1 MNMSSNR
8 GLAIHFES
16 VSPKKTALSLKLRFM
31 AKKKR
36 TVITE
41 ESHEVWIIRNPNDQT
56 PGDVGESANASP
68 AAVIPRD
75 QIVSCSSEADSN
87 LSDFDDD

>member
-8 GLAIHFES
+8 RLAIPFES
-16 VSPKKTALSLKLRFM
+16 VSRKKTAWRLKLRFM
-31 AKKKR
+31 TKKKR

-56 PGDVGESANASP
+56 NGDVGESANASP
-68 AAVIPRD
+68 AVISRD
-75 QIVSCSSEADSN
+75 QIISGTEADSS
-87 LSDFDDD
+87 LSDIDDD